1 MKGCIF
7 VVSAPSGSGKSTLC
21 EKLSMRLPNL
31 IRSISHTTRPPRG
44 KEENGKDY
52 FFVSVD
58 EFDSMIEKGA
68 FAEWA
73 EIYSFRYGTSKEFL
87 LEQIKKGVDVVLSID
102 VQGAMK
108 LESTPFQPVRIF
120 LLPPS
125 IDELMRRLIGRGT
138 ETENSIDLRVERA
151 KEEMRHWNEYDYVVV
166 NDHLEEAAK
175 EIESIVIAHR
185 RSTNRVSKEVLRIL
199 ERSGIK

>member
-21 EKLSMRLPNL
+21 ERLISRLPNL

-44 KEENGKDY
+44 NEVNGKDY
-52 FFVSVD
+52 FFVSEED
-58 EFDSMIEKGA
+58 FGSMIEKGA

-87 LEQIKKGVDVVLSID
+87 LEQIEKGVDVVLSID
-102 VQGAMK
+102 VQGVMK

-125 IDELMRRLIGRGT
+125 IDELLRRLIGRGT
-138 ETENSIDLRVERA
+138 ETEKAIDLRIERA
-151 KEEMRHWNEYDYVVV
+151 KEEMRQWNEYDYVIV
-166 NDHLEEAAK
+166 NDHLEKALK
-175 EIESIVIAHR
+175 EMESIVIAER
-185 RSTNRVSKEVLRIL
+185 KSTDRVAEEVLRIL

>member
-52 FFVSVD
+52 FFVSED

-175 EIESIVIAHR
+175 EIESVVIAHR
-185 RSTNRVSKEVLRIL
+185 RSTNRVAEEVLRIL
-199 ERSGIK
+199 ERSGIS

>member
-52 FFVSVD
+52 FFVSED

-108 LESTPFQPVRIF
+108 LESTPFQPVKIF

-175 EIESIVIAHR
+175 EIESVVIAHR
-185 RSTNRVSKEVLRIL
+185 RSTNRVAEEVLRIL
-199 ERSGIK
+199 ERSGIS

>member
-52 FFVSVD
+52 FFVSED

-108 LESTPFQPVRIF
+108 LESTPFQPVKIF

-185 RSTNRVSKEVLRIL
+185 RSTNRVAEEVLRIL
-199 ERSGIK
+199 ERSGIS

>member
-52 FFVSVD
+52 FFVSED

>member
-52 FFVSVD
+52 FFVSED

-68 FAEWA
+68 FVEWA

-151 KEEMRHWNEYDYVVV
+151 KEEMKHWNEYDYVVV

-185 RSTNRVSKEVLRIL
+185 RSTNRVAEEVLRIL
-199 ERSGIK
+199 ERSGIS

>member
-52 FFVSVD
+52 FFVSED

-68 FAEWA
+68 FVEWA

-151 KEEMRHWNEYDYVVV
+151 KEEMKHWNEYDYVVV

-185 RSTNRVSKEVLRIL
+185 RSTNRVAEEVLRIL